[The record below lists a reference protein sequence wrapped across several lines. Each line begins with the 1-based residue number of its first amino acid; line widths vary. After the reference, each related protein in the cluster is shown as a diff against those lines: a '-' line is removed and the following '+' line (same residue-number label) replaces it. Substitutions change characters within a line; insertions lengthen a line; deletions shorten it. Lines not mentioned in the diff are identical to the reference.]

1 MPNCTFHIVDAFT
14 AVPFTGN
21 PCAVVTDANGIKP
34 ADMLHIARE
43 TNAPET
49 AFVLASDKAD
59 VRVRYFMPRGEIPF
73 AGHPTIATGH
83 LLRELGVL
91 KPGTARFEFAIGVL
105 PVDIRPD
112 RVIMTQPPAVP
123 DTCADAG
130 TTAQALG
137 LQASD
142 LREGLP
148 CQLMRGGVSFL
159 MVPVRELAALR
170 RINMDR
176 PALKAVL
183 APLGVSAAYVFAP
196 EGVEPETDVHARLID
211 PDNAGEDPFTG
222 SAAGCMASYMH
233 AHGLCSGTRIRLE
246 QGHILDRPGTGELEL
261 ILASDS
267 GKLDAVRLGG
277 TAVSSASGTLRW

>member
-21 PCAVVTDANGIKP
+21 PCAVVTDADGIEP
-34 ADMLHIARE
+34 ADMLRIARE

-73 AGHPTIATGH
+73 AGHPHHCHGAPFAGTGRAQAGH
-83 LLRELGVL
+83 RAVRVRHRR
-91 KPGTARFEFAIGVL
+91 AA
-105 PVDIRPD
+105 VDIRPD

-130 TTAQALG
+130 TMAQALG

-170 RINMDR
+170 RINMEQAR
-176 PALKAVL
+176 AQSCFGTPSAW
-183 APLGVSAAYVFAP
+183 SAAYVFAP

-222 SAAGCMASYMH
+222 SAAGCMASYCTRTGCVPGR
-233 AHGLCSGTRIRLE
+233 ASGLSRAISSTAGNR
-246 QGHILDRPGTGELEL
+246 GTGT
-261 ILASDS
+261 DPCF
-267 GKLDAVRLGG
+267 R
-277 TAVSSASGTLRW
+277 

>member
-21 PCAVVTDANGIKP
+21 PCAVVTDADGIEP
-34 ADMLHIARE
+34 ADMLRIARE

-196 EGVEPETDVHARLID
+196 KAWSLKRMCTP
-211 PDNAGEDPFTG
+211 
-222 SAAGCMASYMH
+222 
-233 AHGLCSGTRIRLE
+233 GLSIRTTP
-246 QGHILDRPGTGELEL
+246 GKILSPDRPPGAWLPTCTRTGCVP
-261 ILASDS
+261 
-267 GKLDAVRLGG
+267 GR
-277 TAVSSASGTLRW
+277 ASGLSRAISSTAREPGNWN

>member
-14 AVPFTGN
+14 ATPLAGN
-21 PCAVVTDANGIKP
+21 PCAVVTDADGVDP
-34 ADMLHIARE
+34 ADMVRIARE

-49 AFVLASDKAD
+49 AFVLPSDKAD

-83 LLRELGVL
+83 LLRELGML

-105 PVDIRPD
+105 PVDIHPD
-112 RVIMTQPPAVP
+112 KVVMTQPPAIP
-123 DTCADAG
+123 DIGVDSATA
-130 TTAQALG
+130 AQALG
-137 LQASD
+137 LRISD

-159 MVPVRELAALR
+159 MVPVRTIAALR
-170 RINMDR
+170 RIDMDR
-176 PALKAVL
+176 PGLKAIL
-183 APLGVSAAYVFAP
+183 SGLGVSAAYVFAP
-196 EGVEPETDVHARLID
+196 EGVGPGTDAHARLID

-233 AHGLCSGTRIRLE
+233 AYGLCPGTRIRLE
-246 QGHILDRPGTGELEL
+246 QGHILERPGTGELEL
-261 ILASDS
+261 VLDPES
-267 GKLDAVRLGG
+267 GKLDAIRLSG
-277 TAVSSASGTLRW
+277 TAVISASGTLYW

>member
-1 MPNCTFHIVDAFT
+1 MEERRRTSGWLGWEA
-14 AVPFTGN
+14 
-21 PCAVVTDANGIKP
+21 
-34 ADMLHIARE
+34 
-43 TNAPET
+43 
-49 AFVLASDKAD
+49 
-59 VRVRYFMPRGEIPF
+59 PRGDSLHPGHGRKPRPRSIAPGGSLCGQPSPHKGGAEKGPPQTPERGALEI
-73 AGHPTIATGH
+73 
-83 LLRELGVL
+83 R
-91 KPGTARFEFAIGVL
+91 
-105 PVDIRPD
+105 
-112 RVIMTQPPAVP
+112 
-123 DTCADAG
+123 
-130 TTAQALG
+130 
-137 LQASD
+137 
-142 LREGLP
+142 
-148 CQLMRGGVSFL
+148 
-159 MVPVRELAALR
+159 
-170 RINMDR
+170 R

>member
-21 PCAVVTDANGIKP
+21 PCAVVTDADGIKP

-183 APLGVSAAYVFAP
+183 AWSLKRMCTP
-196 EGVEPETDVHARLID
+196 
-211 PDNAGEDPFTG
+211 G
-222 SAAGCMASYMH
+222 SS
-233 AHGLCSGTRIRLE
+233 IRTTP
-246 QGHILDRPGTGELEL
+246 GKILSPDRPPGAWLPTCTRTGCVP
-261 ILASDS
+261 
-267 GKLDAVRLGG
+267 GR
-277 TAVSSASGTLRW
+277 ASGLSRAISSTAREPGNWN

>member
-1 MPNCTFHIVDAFT
+1 MQNCTFYIVDAFT
-14 AVPFTGN
+14 ATPFTGN
-21 PCAVVTDANGIKP
+21 PCAVVTDADGIDP
-34 ADMLHIARE
+34 TDMVRIARE

-49 AFVLASDKAD
+49 AFVLASERAD

-83 LLRELGVL
+83 LLRELGML

-105 PVDIRPD
+105 PVDIYPD
-112 RVIMTQPPAVP
+112 KVVMTQPPAIP
-123 DTCADAG
+123 DICVDSER
-130 TTAQALG
+130 TARALG

-159 MVPVRELAALR
+159 MVPVRGLEALR
-170 RINMDR
+170 RIDMDR
-176 PALKAVL
+176 PGLKAIL
-183 APLGVSAAYVFAP
+183 TSLGVSAAYVFAP
-196 EGVEPETDVHARLID
+196 EGVELETDIHARLID

-222 SAAGCMASYMH
+222 SAAGCMASYMY
-233 AHGLCSGTRIRLE
+233 AHRLHSGTRIRLE
-246 QGHILDRPGTGELEL
+246 QGHILERPGIGELEL
-261 ILASDS
+261 ILAPEK

-277 TAVSSASGTLRW
+277 TAVISANGTLHW

>member
-21 PCAVVTDANGIKP
+21 PCAVVTDADGIEP
-34 ADMLHIARE
+34 ADMLRIARE

-246 QGHILDRPGTGELEL
+246 QGHILDRPGTGEL
-261 ILASDS
+261 
-267 GKLDAVRLGG
+267 
-277 TAVSSASGTLRW
+277 

>member
-21 PCAVVTDANGIKP
+21 PCAVVTDADGIEP
-34 ADMLHIARE
+34 ADMLRIARE

-59 VRVRYFMPRGEIPF
+59 VRVRYFMPRGEIPLR
-73 AGHPTIATGH
+73 ASTIATGH

-91 KPGTARFEFAIGVL
+91 KPGTAV
-105 PVDIRPD
+105 
-112 RVIMTQPPAVP
+112 RVRHRRAARGHPPRQGDHDPAPAVP

-130 TTAQALG
+130 TMAQALG

-148 CQLMRGGVSFL
+148 CQLMRGRQLPDGS
-159 MVPVRELAALR
+159 VRELAALR
-170 RINMDR
+170 RINTGQAR
-176 PALKAVL
+176 PQSCFG
-183 APLGVSAAYVFAP
+183 APRRVGGVRVRP

-211 PDNAGEDPFTG
+211 PDNAGKILSPDRPPGAWLPTCTRTG
-222 SAAGCMASYMH
+222 CVPGRAS
-233 AHGLCSGTRIRLE
+233 GE

>member
-21 PCAVVTDANGIKP
+21 PCAVVTDADGIEP
-34 ADMLHIARE
+34 ADMLRIARE

-176 PALKAVL
+176 PPSKLFWRPSACRRRTCSPPKAWSLKRMCTPGLSIRTTPGKILSPDRPPGAWLPTCTRTGCVPGRASGL
-183 APLGVSAAYVFAP
+183 SRAISSTAR
-196 EGVEPETDVHARLID
+196 EPESW
-211 PDNAGEDPFTG
+211 N
-222 SAAGCMASYMH
+222 
-233 AHGLCSGTRIRLE
+233 
-246 QGHILDRPGTGELEL
+246 
-261 ILASDS
+261 
-267 GKLDAVRLGG
+267 
-277 TAVSSASGTLRW
+277 

>member
-1 MPNCTFHIVDAFT
+1 
-14 AVPFTGN
+14 
-21 PCAVVTDANGIKP
+21 
-34 ADMLHIARE
+34 MLRIARE

-130 TTAQALG
+130 TMAQALG

-148 CQLMRGGVSFL
+148 CQLMQGGVSFL
-159 MVPVRELAALR
+159 MVPVRELAGAPADQHGQARPQSCFGAPR
-170 RINMDR
+170 RVGGVRVR
-176 PALKAVL
+176 PRRRGA
-183 APLGVSAAYVFAP
+183 
-196 EGVEPETDVHARLID
+196 
-211 PDNAGEDPFTG
+211 
-222 SAAGCMASYMH
+222 
-233 AHGLCSGTRIRLE
+233 
-246 QGHILDRPGTGELEL
+246 
-261 ILASDS
+261 
-267 GKLDAVRLGG
+267 
-277 TAVSSASGTLRW
+277 

>member
-1 MPNCTFHIVDAFT
+1 
-14 AVPFTGN
+14 
-21 PCAVVTDANGIKP
+21 
-34 ADMLHIARE
+34 MLRIARE

-105 PVDIRPD
+105 PVDIHPD
-112 RVIMTQPPAVP
+112 RVIMTQPPAVT

-159 MVPVRELAALR
+159 MVPVRELAGAPGGSTWTGPPSKLFWRPSACR
-170 RINMDR
+170 RRTCSPPKAWSLKRMCTPGLSIRTTPGKILSPDR
-176 PALKAVL
+176 P
-183 APLGVSAAYVFAP
+183 P
-196 EGVEPETDVHARLID
+196 
-211 PDNAGEDPFTG
+211 
-222 SAAGCMASYMH
+222 GCMASYMH

-261 ILASDS
+261 ILASDR

>member
-21 PCAVVTDANGIKP
+21 PCAVVTDADGIEP
-34 ADMLHIARE
+34 ADMLRIARE

-159 MVPVRELAALR
+159 MVPGSLR
-170 RINMDR
+170 RSGGATWTGPRSKLFWHPSACRRRTCSPPKAWSLKRMCTPGLSIRTTPGKILSPDR
-176 PALKAVL
+176 PPGAWL
-183 APLGVSAAYVFAP
+183 P
-196 EGVEPETDVHARLID
+196 TCTR
-211 PDNAGEDPFTG
+211 TG
-222 SAAGCMASYMH
+222 CV
-233 AHGLCSGTRIRLE
+233 
-246 QGHILDRPGTGELEL
+246 PG
-261 ILASDS
+261 
-267 GKLDAVRLGG
+267 R
-277 TAVSSASGTLRW
+277 ASGLSRAISSTAREPGNWN

>member
-21 PCAVVTDANGIKP
+21 PCAVVTDADGIEP
-34 ADMLHIARE
+34 ADMLRIARE

-112 RVIMTQPPAVP
+112 RASVTR
-123 DTCADAG
+123 
-130 TTAQALG
+130 AL
-137 LQASD
+137 
-142 LREGLP
+142 
-148 CQLMRGGVSFL
+148 M
-159 MVPVRELAALR
+159 
-170 RINMDR
+170 N
-176 PALKAVL
+176 
-183 APLGVSAAYVFAP
+183 
-196 EGVEPETDVHARLID
+196 
-211 PDNAGEDPFTG
+211 
-222 SAAGCMASYMH
+222 
-233 AHGLCSGTRIRLE
+233 
-246 QGHILDRPGTGELEL
+246 
-261 ILASDS
+261 
-267 GKLDAVRLGG
+267 
-277 TAVSSASGTLRW
+277 

>member
-21 PCAVVTDANGIKP
+21 PCAVVTDADGIEP
-34 ADMLHIARE
+34 ADMLRIARE

-112 RVIMTQPPAVP
+112 RVIMTQPPPSRTRAP
-123 DTCADAG
+123 TPG
-130 TTAQALG
+130 QRPKRSG
-137 LQASD
+137 F
-142 LREGLP
+142 RLP
-148 CQLMRGGVSFL
+148 
-159 MVPVRELAALR
+159 
-170 RINMDR
+170 I
-176 PALKAVL
+176 
-183 APLGVSAAYVFAP
+183 
-196 EGVEPETDVHARLID
+196 
-211 PDNAGEDPFTG
+211 
-222 SAAGCMASYMH
+222 
-233 AHGLCSGTRIRLE
+233 
-246 QGHILDRPGTGELEL
+246 
-261 ILASDS
+261 S
-267 GKLDAVRLGG
+267 GKGFRASSCGG
-277 TAVSSASGTLRW
+277 ASAS

>member
-14 AVPFTGN
+14 AEPFTGN
-21 PCAVVTDANGIKP
+21 PCAVVTDADGIDP
-34 ADMLHIARE
+34 SDMLRIARE

-112 RVIMTQPPAVP
+112 KVIMTQPPAVP
-123 DTCADAG
+123 DTCVDAG

-148 CQLMRGGVSFL
+148 GGRQLPDGSRPGACGAPADQYGQARPQSCFGTPRRVGGVR
-159 MVPVRELAALR
+159 VRPR
-170 RINMDR
+170 RR
-176 PALKAVL
+176 GA
-183 APLGVSAAYVFAP
+183 
-196 EGVEPETDVHARLID
+196 
-211 PDNAGEDPFTG
+211 
-222 SAAGCMASYMH
+222 
-233 AHGLCSGTRIRLE
+233 
-246 QGHILDRPGTGELEL
+246 
-261 ILASDS
+261 
-267 GKLDAVRLGG
+267 
-277 TAVSSASGTLRW
+277 